1 MTNLQYRN
9 IMTMLV
15 CTWILTIVVG
25 FKVFWS

>member
-1 MTNLQYRN
+1 MTSLQYRN

-15 CTWILTIVVG
+15 CTWLLVIFIG